1 MDIDGFWDLIERSE
15 YETDTKRGRM
25 AWLEEH
31 LFGLSLEEIVDFDV
45 FWTIATNRA
54 CSWDMYA
61 LYRPMLG
68 SYSSDGF
75 EYFVN
80 WLVSLGRE
88 AFETVADCPDGAVE
102 LPQVSHVLELQRS
115 ALNGSRRRR
124 EVWTEEEYPEFES
137 LGYVAQDPYKG
148 CRRERDQPG
157 TGRRGQRGGRPVPLA
172 LVSRGAGRRG
182 MGLRGP
188 GGDGPTVSPNGP
200 LVRHGMRVN
209 NRQILEGLLR

>member
-15 YETDTKRGRM
+15 RETDTKRERV

-31 LFGLSLEEIVDFDV
+31 LFGLSVEEIVDFDV

-61 LYRPMLG
+61 LYRHMLS

-80 WLVSLGRE
+80 WLVGLGRE
-88 AFETVADCPDGAVE
+88 AFETIADCPDRAVE
-102 LPQVSHVLELQRS
+102 VPQVRRVLELQRS
-115 ALNGSRRRR
+115 AFNGSRRRR

-137 LGYVAQDPYKG
+137 LGYVTREPYEKAAG
-148 CRRERDQPG
+148 ENAISLGQAVVARGVEGKFPWFSFHAEPDGEGWDFEDKAEMVRRLPR
-157 TGRRGQRGGRPVPLA
+157 TARWY
-172 LVSRGAGRRG
+172 G
-182 MGLRGP
+182 MA
-188 GGDGPTVSPNGP
+188 
-200 LVRHGMRVN
+200 
-209 NRQILEGLLR
+209 